1 MQIED
6 IVCKTQILQVSID
19 NLIKHADSYVLKVEK
34 KGDINLVSSSNDLW
48 KLSKEKLVEIQ
59 GLESLGKTYL

>member
-34 KGDINLVSSSNDLW
+34 KGDISLVSSSNDLW

-59 GLESLGKTYL
+59 ELESLGKTYL

>member
-19 NLIKHADSYVLKVEK
+19 NLIKHADSNVLKVEK

-59 GLESLGKTYL
+59 ELESLGKTYL

>member
-59 GLESLGKTYL
+59 ELESLGKTYL

>member
-19 NLIKHADSYVLKVEK
+19 NLIKHADSYVLKAEK

-59 GLESLGKTYL
+59 ELESLGKTYL